1 MNSPHEIVRRI
12 SEGVSWLAT
21 VAIIGGGVHWATVR
35 LNRPSL
41 PEHSAS
47 WAEAARFLP
56 AQRIGILCD
65 DPSNIDSVERARMIA
80 VSWENCPQPVMAVEL
95 SKPGD
100 WPPVV
105 MASSYLSEPDQARLR
120 KIGYRIVT
128 GNDFV
133 SAWSCD
139 DLVPSR
145 RESPVSAGREAVGVS
160 FVLAVMVLFWRGLR
174 IRSENPPGACIVVCA
189 LAVFAV
195 SAAVSL
201 CHGLIP
207 PNGLGVYAGKARLLL
222 MSGGVPEGFF
232 SLPDYACYQPSY
244 PPGLTCLTLIAYA
257 VSGSCGTWLIQ
268 LIVPLSSALLFL
280 ELAGD
285 SRKRLSV
292 AIALAVVVCP
302 VALKMASGFYAEPLA
317 ALFLAMGTRRII
329 REDGILGWFLLGASG
344 LFRHECFLLVVCILF
359 ARLFSVRR
367 TNLAATSAA
376 LALPAAWQ
384 AFAWMQGARIYDFD
398 FTAWPDLG
406 RMLMAF
412 SRLFSWQA
420 ILAYVLLV
428 GVLKQ
433 RFPSM
438 VLAGISFLL
447 CCAVAMGFS
456 TTLHFEWL
464 LGNTV
469 PRVVW
474 LSLIP
479 SVAQGLFSLREPSMR
494 KTSESVVFVS

>member
-1 MNSPHEIVRRI
+1 MSSPREIVRRI
-12 SEGVSWLAT
+12 SEGASWLAA
-21 VAIIGGGVHWATVR
+21 VAVIGCGVRWAIVR
-35 LNRPSL
+35 LPRRSL

-47 WAEAARFLP
+47 WAEAARSLP

-80 VSWENCPQPVMAVEL
+80 VSWENCPQPVMAVGL

-105 MASSYLSEPDQARLR
+105 MASSYLSEPDQARIR
-120 KIGYRIVT
+120 KAGYHVVSD
-128 GNDFV
+128 NDFAA
-133 SAWSCD
+133 AWSCGD
-139 DLVPSR
+139 IVPSR

-174 IRSENPPGACIVVCA
+174 IRSENPTGAGEVICA

-195 SAAVSL
+195 SAAVAL

-232 SLPDYACYQPSY
+232 SSPDYACYQPSY
-244 PPGLTCLTLIAYA
+244 PPGLTCLALIAYA

-285 SRKRLSV
+285 SRRRLSS

-317 ALFLAMGTRRII
+317 ALLLAMGTRRII
-329 REDGILGWFLLGASG
+329 REDGILGWLLLGASG
-344 LFRHECFLLVVCILF
+344 LFRHECLLLVICILI
-359 ARLFSVRR
+359 ARPFSARR
-367 TNLAATSAA
+367 TNLAGTCAA

-384 AFAWMQGARIYDFD
+384 ALAWAQGARIYDFD
-398 FTAWPDLG
+398 FTAWPDLS
-406 RMLMAF
+406 RTLMAF

-420 ILAYVLLV
+420 ILACVLLV
-428 GVLKQ
+428 GLLE
-433 RFPSM
+433 RRS
-438 VLAGISFLL
+438 AGVVPASVAFML
-447 CCAVAMGFS
+447 CCAVAMGFNAS
-456 TTLHFEWL
+456 LHFEWL
-464 LGNTV
+464 LGNAV

-479 SVAQGLFSLREPSMR
+479 SVAQGLFPCANLQCAKHPNRTISAS
-494 KTSESVVFVS
+494 